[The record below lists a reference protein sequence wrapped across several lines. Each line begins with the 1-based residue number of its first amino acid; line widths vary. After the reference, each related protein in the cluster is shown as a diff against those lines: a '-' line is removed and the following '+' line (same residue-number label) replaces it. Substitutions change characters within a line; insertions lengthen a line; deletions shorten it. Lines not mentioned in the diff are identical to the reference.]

1 MSQYQVLKSIQS
13 GKFTVE
19 LHEQNHGCFEHNTLG
34 DECGGELWFE
44 TISGATSKLLVFCRG
59 AIVPFSV
66 MGCATPATRGQG
78 ENRKAHCPPTTR
90 QVSRVSASTN
100 PHGSGLQG

>member
-44 TISGATSKLLVFCRG
+44 TIGGQRHLIDYDGVYALPSDVWKALEAEG
-59 AIVPFSV
+59 IVVEES
-66 MGCATPATRGQG
+66 C
-78 ENRKAHCPPTTR
+78 K
-90 QVSRVSASTN
+90 
-100 PHGSGLQG
+100 

>member
-44 TISGATSKLLVFCRG
+44 TISGVCHLIDYDGVYALPSDVWKALEAEG
-59 AIVPFSV
+59 IVV
-66 MGCATPATRGQG
+66 E
-78 ENRKAHCPPTTR
+78 ENFK
-90 QVSRVSASTN
+90 
-100 PHGSGLQG
+100 

>member
-1 MSQYQVLKSIQS
+1 MSDYQVLKSIQS

-44 TISGATSKLLVFCRG
+44 IIG
-59 AIVPFSV
+59 
-66 MGCATPATRGQG
+66 GQRHLIDYDG
-78 ENRKAHCPPTTR
+78 VYALPHEVLIALENEGVVIAEDFK
-90 QVSRVSASTN
+90 
-100 PHGSGLQG
+100 